1 MNKQDIIQ
9 AIDQGLQDASAQGI
23 QDWMGAT
30 NALIDLFVKNG
41 EPFSSGELA
50 AHLRTFKPNLRFSVT
65 TSIGAHLRE
74 RFNCVTLPSYVYPDG
89 SSEQYVQ
96 VPRVTEGYSRTPPG
110 QSVFVYA
117 LTEDEGRDHKFE
129 VEIPLPGTPLLLESD
144 GLPAIPQQPVTPA
157 SHYVQ
162 LAPRQAHVN
171 LTATVHTD
179 SRCCIPRGAFEELLH
194 STGSSL
200 RGGDDVFVSVT
211 PEAIRVSLRDRPNYK
226 RYSLQATR
234 GRILVPHPT
243 TPFTPNDSFPVR
255 VDGDELVVDL

>member
-9 AIDQGLQDASAQGI
+9 AIDQGITDAANQGI

-50 AHLRTFKPNLRFSVT
+50 AHLRTFKPALRFSVT
-65 TSIGAHLRE
+65 TSVGAHLRE
-74 RFNCVTLPSYVYPDG
+74 RFNSVTLPSYVHADG
-89 SSEQYVQ
+89 STEQYVQ

-117 LTEDEGRDHKFE
+117 LTEDEGHAHKFE
-129 VEIPLPGTPLLLESD
+129 VEIPLPGAPLQLEAD
-144 GLPAIPQQPVTPA
+144 GFPAIPQQPITPA
-157 SHYVQ
+157 AHYVQ
-162 LAPRQAHVN
+162 LAPRKAQAN

-179 SRCCIPRGAFEELLH
+179 NRCCIPRSAFEELLH
-194 STGSSL
+194 ATKASL
-200 RGGDDVFVSVT
+200 RGGDDVFVRVDG
-211 PEAIRVSLRDRPNYK
+211 EEIRVALKDRPGFK
-226 RYSLQATR
+226 AYSLQATR

-243 TPFTPNDSFPVR
+243 TPFTPNDVFPIR
-255 VDGDELVVDL
+255 VDGDELIVEL